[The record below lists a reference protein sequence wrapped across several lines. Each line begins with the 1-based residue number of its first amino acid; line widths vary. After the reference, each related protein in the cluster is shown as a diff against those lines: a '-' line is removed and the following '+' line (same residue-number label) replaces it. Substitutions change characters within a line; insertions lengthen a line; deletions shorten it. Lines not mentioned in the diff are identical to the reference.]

1 MALAL
6 SGLRF
11 TNKEHQSKGN
21 VGLTTPHKNLNTMA
35 KGSGNTRSTRPYKKV
50 GDKQDMTGWSEERI
64 RAHEKTERLLKKRY
78 SIGGW
83 RR

>member
-1 MALAL
+1 
-6 SGLRF
+6 
-11 TNKEHQSKGN
+11 
-21 VGLTTPHKNLNTMA
+21 MA

>member
-1 MALAL
+1 MARAHI
-6 SGLRF
+6 GPR
-11 TNKEHQSKGN
+11 N
-21 VGLTTPHKNLNTMA
+21 VYARTKSSSA
-35 KGSGNTRSTRPYKKV
+35 KGVAT
-50 GDKQDMTGWSEERI
+50 TGCSEERI

>member
-1 MALAL
+1 MARA
-6 SGLRF
+6 SIGTR
-11 TNKEHQSKGN
+11 N
-21 VGLTTPHKNLNTMA
+21 VYARTKSSSA
-35 KGSGNTRSTRPYKKV
+35 KGVAT
-50 GDKQDMTGWSEERI
+50 TGWSEERI